1 MWTFQWFDLPLKWFT
16 FVSERKVKNSPV
28 AFLHDQ
34 HLMNIQRV
42 VWGSLAPSFKF
53 KIFKIFKMKT
63 SQSTDGLERCKFTLL
78 GSEYRITSRRGH
90 LFGCVKLLHP
100 PFSRGADSIKF
111 PQRNFRQGT
120 HIGRK
125 MSFWST
131 ENKMSVINFSTRV
144 LGPIASF
151 YENFMQIFSY
161 SNPPLLTQEEILI
174 QMARLVHRPDSLTDS
189 VLRSVSSNV
198 LIAAAYSPTKFL
210 FKWPAGH

>member
-1 MWTFQWFDLPLKWFT
+1 
-16 FVSERKVKNSPV
+16 
-28 AFLHDQ
+28 
-34 HLMNIQRV
+34 
-42 VWGSLAPSFKF
+42 
-53 KIFKIFKMKT
+53 MKT
-63 SQSTDGLERCKFTLL
+63 TQSTDGLERCKFTLL

-111 PQRNFRQGT
+111 PQRNFGQGT

-161 SNPPLLTQEEILI
+161 SNPLPPPHTRRNSYSNGSSCAPTGFSHWQCPSLGQLKCFDSRGLFSHEISI
-174 QMARLVHRPDSLTDS
+174 QMASRSLE
-189 VLRSVSSNV
+189 
-198 LIAAAYSPTKFL
+198 Y
-210 FKWPAGH
+210 